1 MNMATRQEPQP
12 RVLLVEDDPISRG
25 FLQAVLESLPA
36 QVDWADSCL
45 RHWTARAR
53 AGMTC
58 G

>member
-36 QVDWADSCL
+36 QVDWADSL
-45 RHWTARAR
+45 SSALDRAR
-53 AGMTC
+53 APP
-58 G
+58 

>member
-36 QVDWADSCL
+36 QVDWADSL
-45 RHWTARAR
+45 SSALDRAR